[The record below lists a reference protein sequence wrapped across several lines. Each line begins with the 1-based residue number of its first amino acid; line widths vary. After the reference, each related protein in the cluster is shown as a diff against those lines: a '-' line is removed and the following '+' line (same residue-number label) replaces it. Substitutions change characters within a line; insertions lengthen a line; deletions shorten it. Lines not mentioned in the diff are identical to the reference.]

1 MRCWLILKKILL
13 KGNVKIVD
21 TPGIGDQ
28 NQEEVAQKMMGYLHK
43 ADAIVF
49 VLNVANAGGIQED
62 RVFIYFSS
70 AMPFYLIH
78 YYPLFINM
86 SFLITISAYSSYRT
100 CQKIL
105 TQNAMLLPTRCNF
118 FCWTNGTYYVKQ
130 RTNRS
135 FFK

>member
-1 MRCWLILKKILL
+1 M
-13 KGNVKIVD
+13 D

-28 NQEEVAQKMMGYLHK
+28 DQEEVAQMMMGYLHK
-43 ADAIVF
+43 AVAIVF
-49 VLNVANAGGIQED
+49 VLNVANAGGIQQD

-86 SFLITISAYSSYRT
+86 FLTTISAYSSYRT
-100 CQKIL
+100 CQRIF

-118 FCWTNGTYYVKQ
+118 FIKQ
-130 RTNRS
+130 MGHDT
-135 FFK
+135 